1 MEYDEAHIIQDV
13 LEGKTSR
20 YEYFLDKYGQQVFT
34 LIVRIVA
41 SQEDAEELTQDTFLK
56 AFRHLSSFK
65 AESNFST
72 WIYRIAYNTAISAV
86 RKKKYDLFDM
96 DDTLLANISDEQ
108 IDDTLNDESEVQI
121 AKLNKAMKK
130 LDADERAVI
139 TLFYMEDKPVSEI
152 ALILGMTESN
162 TKVKLHRIRK
172 KLYVL
177 ITMNEGLKDKGLKRA
192 IKEQP
197 QFRLSTNFT
206 FRTMQKVEEA
216 ARLHEKKIE
225 QRTLWATIIASLL
238 LLASGIAGVIY
249 YLGDSLT
256 EFIQAMLPSVTHDIQ
271 IPFFYFL
278 FAITIFLFLLFDRW
292 MRKQYFKRHSS

>member
-108 IDDTLNDESEVQI
+108 IDDTLNDESEEQI

-162 TKVKLHRIRK
+162 TKEYGFMIQRLSNFPDSCKQLSSPLRIR
-172 KLYVL
+172 
-177 ITMNEGLKDKGLKRA
+177 
-192 IKEQP
+192 
-197 QFRLSTNFT
+197 S
-206 FRTMQKVEEA
+206 
-216 ARLHEKKIE
+216 
-225 QRTLWATIIASLL
+225 
-238 LLASGIAGVIY
+238 
-249 YLGDSLT
+249 
-256 EFIQAMLPSVTHDIQ
+256 AM
-271 IPFFYFL
+271 
-278 FAITIFLFLLFDRW
+278 A
-292 MRKQYFKRHSS
+292 

>member
-1 MEYDEAHIIQDV
+1 MEH
-13 LEGKTSR
+13 TSIS
-20 YEYFLDKYGQQVFT
+20 K
-34 LIVRIVA
+34 
-41 SQEDAEELTQDTFLK
+41 DAEELTQDTFLK

-108 IDDTLNDESEVQI
+108 IDDTLSEVQI

-177 ITMNEGLKDKGLKRA
+177 ITNEKL
-192 IKEQP
+192 
-197 QFRLSTNFT
+197 
-206 FRTMQKVEEA
+206 
-216 ARLHEKKIE
+216 
-225 QRTLWATIIASLL
+225 
-238 LLASGIAGVIY
+238 
-249 YLGDSLT
+249 
-256 EFIQAMLPSVTHDIQ
+256 
-271 IPFFYFL
+271 
-278 FAITIFLFLLFDRW
+278 
-292 MRKQYFKRHSS
+292 

>member
-1 MEYDEAHIIQDV
+1 MEYDKAHIIQDV

-96 DDTLLANISDEQ
+96 DDTL
-108 IDDTLNDESEVQI
+108 NDESEEQI

-177 ITMNEGLKDKGLKRA
+177 ITNEKL
-192 IKEQP
+192 
-197 QFRLSTNFT
+197 
-206 FRTMQKVEEA
+206 
-216 ARLHEKKIE
+216 
-225 QRTLWATIIASLL
+225 
-238 LLASGIAGVIY
+238 
-249 YLGDSLT
+249 
-256 EFIQAMLPSVTHDIQ
+256 
-271 IPFFYFL
+271 
-278 FAITIFLFLLFDRW
+278 
-292 MRKQYFKRHSS
+292 

>member
-41 SQEDAEELTQDTFLK
+41 SQEYAEELTQDTFLK

-177 ITMNEGLKDKGLKRA
+177 ITNEKL
-192 IKEQP
+192 
-197 QFRLSTNFT
+197 
-206 FRTMQKVEEA
+206 
-216 ARLHEKKIE
+216 
-225 QRTLWATIIASLL
+225 
-238 LLASGIAGVIY
+238 
-249 YLGDSLT
+249 
-256 EFIQAMLPSVTHDIQ
+256 
-271 IPFFYFL
+271 
-278 FAITIFLFLLFDRW
+278 
-292 MRKQYFKRHSS
+292 

>member
-130 LDADERAVI
+130 LDAMNGRHYLILYGRQAYQRNCSHIGNDR
-139 TLFYMEDKPVSEI
+139 KQHKSEI
-152 ALILGMTESN
+152 APYT
-162 TKVKLHRIRK
+162 
-172 KLYVL
+172 
-177 ITMNEGLKDKGLKRA
+177 
-192 IKEQP
+192 
-197 QFRLSTNFT
+197 
-206 FRTMQKVEEA
+206 QKIVCTYN
-216 ARLHEKKIE
+216 
-225 QRTLWATIIASLL
+225 Q
-238 LLASGIAGVIY
+238 
-249 YLGDSLT
+249 
-256 EFIQAMLPSVTHDIQ
+256 
-271 IPFFYFL
+271 
-278 FAITIFLFLLFDRW
+278 
-292 MRKQYFKRHSS
+292 

>member
-108 IDDTLNDESEVQI
+108 IDDTLNDESEEQI

-130 LDADERAVI
+130 LDEDERAVI
-139 TLFYMEDKPVSEI
+139 TLFYMGQACQRNCSHTGNDRKQHKSEI
-152 ALILGMTESN
+152 APYT
-162 TKVKLHRIRK
+162 
-172 KLYVL
+172 
-177 ITMNEGLKDKGLKRA
+177 
-192 IKEQP
+192 
-197 QFRLSTNFT
+197 
-206 FRTMQKVEEA
+206 QKIVCTYN
-216 ARLHEKKIE
+216 
-225 QRTLWATIIASLL
+225 Q
-238 LLASGIAGVIY
+238 
-249 YLGDSLT
+249 
-256 EFIQAMLPSVTHDIQ
+256 
-271 IPFFYFL
+271 
-278 FAITIFLFLLFDRW
+278 
-292 MRKQYFKRHSS
+292 

>member
-1 MEYDEAHIIQDV
+1 MHASKEVKWNTTKHISFKMYWKERLPAMNIFWTNTV
-13 LEGKTSR
+13 SM
-20 YEYFLDKYGQQVFT
+20 
-34 LIVRIVA
+34 IVRIVA

-139 TLFYMEDKPVSEI
+139 TLFYMEDKPISEI

-177 ITMNEGLKDKGLKRA
+177 ITNEKL
-192 IKEQP
+192 
-197 QFRLSTNFT
+197 
-206 FRTMQKVEEA
+206 
-216 ARLHEKKIE
+216 
-225 QRTLWATIIASLL
+225 
-238 LLASGIAGVIY
+238 
-249 YLGDSLT
+249 
-256 EFIQAMLPSVTHDIQ
+256 
-271 IPFFYFL
+271 
-278 FAITIFLFLLFDRW
+278 
-292 MRKQYFKRHSS
+292 